1 MSRNLYRSVCD
12 IFCKFTLKLLT
23 KMLIAFTGYHRQ
35 DINIEYTI
43 TQYILI
49 LSLAIFVYAKTHTT
63 AYFLAFLYFTTGIFQ
78 CANLKYIWIIPT
90 FFQGRV
96 RENKAYRFF
105 KTQQPFLVF
114 HNQIVCTYFII
125 SLFFF

>member
-1 MSRNLYRSVCD
+1 MSRNLNRSVCN

-49 LSLAIFVYAKTHTT
+49 LAFTILVYAKTHTT
-63 AYFLAFLYFTTGIFQ
+63 TYFLAFLYFAAGIFQ
-78 CANLKYIWIIPT
+78 GANLKNIWIIPT
-90 FFQGRV
+90 LFQGRV
-96 RENKAYRFF
+96 GENKAYRFF
-105 KTQQPFLVF
+105 KTQQPLLIF